1 MQAGGR
7 RFEPVHLHQSC
18 KARLVGVRRNAVS
31 PKASTTDESA
41 AFIARRLGLSRR
53 QGFATANPERRGAE
67 SPASA
72 VPSFKTRQ
80 RNRIGPEAPVLGGR
94 GRLLIENRE
103 EASCVTEAEASA
115 ERYCPRGYSLGCPD
129 GWCVPSVS
137 SEKESFVAPMGSDPR
152 SLIPVIWNGLCRW
165 VWRSSAK

>member
-1 MQAGGR
+1 
-7 RFEPVHLHQSC
+7 
-18 KARLVGVRRNAVS
+18 VGDRRNTVS

-41 AFIARRLGLSRR
+41 AFIANLREQTL
-53 QGFATANPERRGAE
+53 QGEPRTR
-67 SPASA
+67 
-72 VPSFKTRQ
+72 TRQ
-80 RNRIGPEAPVLGGR
+80 RNRIGPEAPVLVGR

-152 SLIPVIWNGLCRW
+152 SLVPVIWNGLCRW